1 MGVLALVMRKLLIYF
16 LQIWKNTE
24 QNILIEYLEL
34 KKRLAVIKEEIQE
47 ILKKYDYNSYE
58 YSMQNK
64 LMEVLSVLYELRKSV
79 SV

>member
-1 MGVLALVMRKLLIYF
+1 M
-16 LQIWKNTE
+16 
-24 QNILIEYLEL
+24 IEYLEL

-79 SV
+79 SVWEWIINYLTLSSHV